1 MAGWGTAVDFTDE
14 PKASKLSTFISNL
27 NISRTVHHQIGYHG
41 DSYHEDELILEKWYD
56 YRNWIAELTQ
66 NASSTSNL
74 KELNVELSSDCYEW
88 TKHWVYENE
97 AERENYESHHLCLQ
111 SINPFWQGVC
121 NGDSGGPLV
130 MIDMVTNEVE
140 LVGIVESAIDCT
152 LSPGYYTKV
161 SKYLPWINENLKE
174 FDPRHVMH
182 LIKFDYF
189 HLMINIVIIVIFFG
203 FIFLSFITL
212 YYYTTL
218 PYNHWFRLLI
228 ILKSFKIFKIF
239 KAGSA
244 RDFVMYLSMNFE
256 ELETIIEKLKK
267 EERKL
272 SRREARRGLNYNEE
286 AIKCTY
292 QLHRRTIKYV
302 NDLLWPTHRRFPS
315 CE

>member
-1 MAGWGTAVDFTDE
+1 MAGWGKTEDFTDE
-14 PKASKLSTFISNL
+14 PQASKLSTFISK
-27 NISRTVHHQIGYHG
+27 IQFHQIGYHG
-41 DSYHEDELILEKWYD
+41 DSYHEDELILEKKWYD
-56 YRNWIAELTQ
+56 YRDWIAELTQ
-66 NASSTSNL
+66 NASSPSNL
-74 KELNVELSSDCYEW
+74 KELNVELSLDCYKW

-121 NGDSGGPLV
+121 HGDSGSPLV

-140 LVGIVESAIDCT
+140 LVGIAEAAKYYCT
-152 LSPGYYTKV
+152 LSPAYYTKV
-161 SKYLPWINENLKE
+161 SKYLPWINENLKG

-228 ILKSFKIFKIF
+228 ILNFFKIFKIF

-256 ELETIIEKLKK
+256 ELETLVKLEK

-292 QLHRRTIKYV
+292 HLHRRTIKYV
-302 NDLLWPTHRRFPS
+302 NDILWPTHRRSLS